1 MISIPP
7 GSAPGAPI
15 DVVLVELGAAI
26 TGLAILARLAAR
38 AGISPIPLYLLG
50 GLAFGRGGIAPLDS
64 ADEVLRVGSEIGAV
78 LLLFM
83 LGLEYTGE
91 QLAHGV
97 RGHFKSGLMD
107 LALNA
112 PVGIAAGR
120 IAGWPWSASF
130 LMGGV
135 TYVTSSG
142 IVSKVLADLQWSAK
156 PGTPAVISILV
167 LEDLAL
173 AFLLPL
179 LAIAAD
185 GAGAANFTTVVT
197 SVAAVV
203 IALIFALKAGGR
215 LSAILA
221 HRSAEVMLLTMFG
234 AVLLVAG
241 GSHRVGIAAAVGAFL
256 LGLALTGSVAD
267 QTHRLLAPLRDLFAA
282 LFFFFFALQLDPH
295 ELLPVFVPALLLA
308 VASSATKIATGWWA
322 VARETED
329 AGARWR
335 AGLLLVPRGEFSI
348 VIAGLAVGLPEVAT
362 LAAAYVLI
370 TAIGGPVAIRLLS
383 RRLS

>member
-1 MISIPP
+1 M
-7 GSAPGAPI
+7 
-15 DVVLVELGAAI
+15 
-26 TGLAILARLAAR
+26 
-38 AGISPIPLYLLG
+38 
-50 GLAFGRGGIAPLDS
+50 
-64 ADEVLRVGSEIGAV
+64 
-78 LLLFM
+78 
-83 LGLEYTGE
+83 
-91 QLAHGV
+91 
-97 RGHFKSGLMD
+97 
-107 LALNA
+107 
-112 PVGIAAGR
+112 
-120 IAGWPWSASF
+120 
-130 LMGGV
+130 

-185 GAGAANFTTVVT
+185 GAGTANFITVVT

-203 IALIFALKAGGR
+203 IALILALKAGGR
-215 LSAILA
+215 LSTLLA

-267 QTHRLLAPLRDLFAA
+267 QTHHLLAPLRDLFAA

-295 ELLPVFVPALLLA
+295 ELLPVLVPALLLA
-308 VASSATKIATGWWA
+308 AVSGATKMATGWWA
-322 VARETED
+322 VARETGD
-329 AGARWR
+329 ASARWR

-348 VIAGLAVGLPEVAT
+348 VIAGLAVGLPEVGT